1 MRASVTR
8 FWTPCARLLSAP
20 DKALVAAAEARVRA
34 FLSLVTAPQSFV
46 CVCAWLLAAPNRV
59 LIAILEADG

>member
-1 MRASVTR
+1 MRASVALV
-8 FWTPCARLLSAP
+8 WTLCARLLSAQ

-34 FLSLVTAPQSFV
+34 FLSPVTAPQSFV
-46 CVCAWLLAAPNRV
+46 CVCAWLLAALNRV

>member
-1 MRASVTR
+1 VRASVIPV
-8 FWTPCARLLSAP
+8 WTLWARLLSAP

-34 FLSLVTAPQSFV
+34 FLSPVTAPQSFV
-46 CVCAWLLAAPNRV
+46 CVCAWLLAAPIRA